1 MKPKISKAKRSA
13 QELIGIQEVS
23 GNRVLVGQNTE
34 LLFYRIRPVN
44 VAVLPSSVMEV
55 KTAALANALAAVPS
69 VEIVCLNSSE
79 SFEDNKAYL
88 IERIRQEKNPV
99 VQKLCEQDIQYL
111 DDIQRDMATA
121 REFYVVLRQQVGGD
135 QNEAR
140 RLEKVLKEQGFEAEA
155 ATLDDLRRLL
165 AVYYTQQPVGSLD
178 SIDGERWV
186 AGV

>member
-1 MKPKISKAKRSA
+1 MKPKITKARRSA
-13 QELIGIQEVS
+13 QDLIGIQEVS

-44 VAVLPSSVMEV
+44 VAVLPASVMEA
-55 KTAALANALAAVPS
+55 KEAALANVLASVPS
-69 VEIVCLNSSE
+69 VEIVCLNTSE
-79 SFEDNKAYL
+79 SFEDNKTYFL
-88 IERIRQEKNPV
+88 ERIQQEDNPA
-99 VQKLCEQDIQYL
+99 VQRLCEQDIQYL

-121 REFYVVLRQQVGGD
+121 REFYIVLRQQAGGE
-135 QNEAR
+135 QNDAQ
-140 RLEKVLKEQGFEAEA
+140 RLGKVLKKQGFEAEA
-155 ATLDDLRRLL
+155 AAPDDLRRLL